1 MTLRWQLTW
10 YVSSVLEECSI
21 DVNLALK
28 VARKEG
34 PFHFFDAPV
43 YIAIPSSNRRSIL
56 HASFYMTPQISILVS
71 LALKM
76 SRLRSKIN
84 CLPTLT
90 PSGCRYA
97 TFLSFRDPKWDHH
110 QVGEVGN
117 DTAFFESNE
126 FLIEMFSFQRIY
138 GTRGL
143 LHSCNCMGGERV
155 TAKWRGLITCVN
167 KARKAV

>member
-28 VARKEG
+28 VAWKEG
-34 PFHFFDAPV
+34 PFHFFDTPP
-43 YIAIPSSNRRSIL
+43 YIAIPSSNRGSIL
-56 HASFYMTPQISILVS
+56 YASSYMTPQISILVS

-84 CLPTLT
+84 CLPTLLSWVSAIRSGIIIRWEKLGMT
-90 PSGCRYA
+90 QPSSNP
-97 TFLSFRDPKWDHH
+97 TSFWLRCFRFKGYMGPG
-110 QVGEVGN
+110 V
-117 DTAFFESNE
+117 
-126 FLIEMFSFQRIY
+126 
-138 GTRGL
+138 L

-155 TAKWRGLITCVN
+155 TAKWRGLITCMN